1 MKKSKN
7 RILGE
12 ELLVP
17 NGATRVDP
25 YRLIMWA
32 ANTSQIVPLKE
43 TDIPRIFTGFENQ
56 IGERSKG
63 IAYVTASQSGKVI
76 KRIDKHPN
84 SGYYDLIIELDD
96 TVKKPFTK
104 DGKTTPMNKKAYTV
118 ISVRPVNKL
127 TENYG
132 YKMNTINNKNNE
144 DVIKKDELIVSSAE
158 YDQQLNM
165 KFGRN
170 AMVAYSPFNN
180 GTFEDAI
187 VVSKS
192 FSEKMT
198 SYKVEKT
205 VALVPSNAILI
216 NHESTQRAL
225 WKIGEQIDDNLI
237 LISRPL
243 NDNLLVS
250 LSNNN
255 AINEARYSDRKTYTN
270 GGKVVDIE
278 IFAKRDQ
285 IEGFKTKGGFYK
297 EILDI
302 YEMNKKY
309 YLSIINTIEELDL
322 YPRELDEKGNPNGR
336 FIDKDKLKFYTNVEL
351 DFLYKEAKEWLNED
365 SVWLTA
371 KSEPINTI
379 ALRYTI
385 LKDASLET
393 GGKLVGRYGDKGV
406 TSMIIK
412 EDEEMP
418 YFYNHL
424 GEKRKIDVFLNLFGV
439 FNRENPSQLFEQ
451 HVSFVL
457 NNLSDKCRTM
467 EDIIERQGYFFTVL
481 QTLDRDYGKF
491 MFEEYKLLSQKDR
504 EKFWEDVHQYKF
516 PFVMDPFE
524 SSIKWEDIV
533 ELQKEFPELS
543 QLYKME
549 DGREIVAGDRYII
562 RLKHDSQN
570 KSSVRST
577 GKNDIAGNLPTDG
590 KKERKI
596 KQALLSDKSAKF
608 GVMEKLN
615 LEILNDP
622 NIIRK
627 FYAINSLSPESRVE
641 LVKEILERGEVFSS
655 TLEIDEFLEDSSNN
669 RKVLDAYL
677 DVLNLKIE
685 D

>member
-1 MKKSKN
+1 
-7 RILGE
+7 
-12 ELLVP
+12 
-17 NGATRVDP
+17 
-25 YRLIMWA
+25 MWA
-32 ANTSQIVPLKE
+32 ANTNQIVPLKE
-43 TDIPRIFTGFENQ
+43 ADIPRVFTGFENQ

-63 IAYVTASQSGKVI
+63 ISYITAQKSGKVI
-76 KRIDKHPN
+76 KRIDKYPN
-84 SGYYDLIIELDD
+84 SNYYDLIIELDE
-96 TVKKPFTK
+96 TTKKPFTK
-104 DGKTTPMNKKAYTV
+104 DGKTTPMNKKAYSV

-132 YKMNTINNKNNE
+132 YKMSTINNKE
-144 DVIKKDELIVSSAE
+144 TGDVIKKDELISSSAE
-158 YDQQLNM
+158 YDNELNM

-225 WKIGEQIDDNLI
+225 WRFGEQIDDNLV
-237 LISRPL
+237 LISRSL

-255 AINEARYSDRKTYTN
+255 AINEVRYSDRKTYTN

-297 EILDI
+297 EILDV
-302 YEMNKKY
+302 YEINKKY

-322 YPRELDEKGNPNGR
+322 YPRELDEKGNPSGR
-336 FIDKDKLKFYTNVEL
+336 FIDKDQLKFYTDVDL

-385 LKDASLET
+385 LKEASLET

-412 EDEEMP
+412 DDEEMP

-424 GEKRKIDVFLNLFGV
+424 GEKRQIDIFLNIFGV

-451 HVSFVL
+451 HISFVL
-457 NNLSDKCRTM
+457 NNLSDRCRTM
-467 EDIIERQGYFFTVL
+467 SDIVERQDYFFTVL
-481 QTLDRDYGKF
+481 KTLDQEYGNF
-491 MFEEYKLLSQKDR
+491 MFSEYKSLPQKER
-504 EKFWEDVHQYKF
+504 ELFWEDVYQYKF

-524 SSIKWEDIV
+524 FSIKWKNIV
-533 ELQKEFPELS
+533 EIEKQYPELVD
-543 QLYKME
+543 LYKME

-622 NIIRK
+622 TIIRK

-655 TLEIDEFLEDSSNN
+655 TLEVDEFLKDSSNN

>member
-1 MKKSKN
+1 MHKKTYS
-7 RILGE
+7 
-12 ELLVP
+12 
-17 NGATRVDP
+17 
-25 YRLIMWA
+25 
-32 ANTSQIVPLKE
+32 
-43 TDIPRIFTGFENQ
+43 
-56 IGERSKG
+56 
-63 IAYVTASQSGKVI
+63 
-76 KRIDKHPN
+76 
-84 SGYYDLIIELDD
+84 
-96 TVKKPFTK
+96 
-104 DGKTTPMNKKAYTV
+104 V

-132 YKMNTINNKNNE
+132 YKMNTINNKE
-144 DVIKKDELIVSSAE
+144 TGDVIKKDELIVSSAE
-158 YDQQLNM
+158 YDKELNM

-187 VVSKS
+187 VISKS

-205 VALVPSNAILI
+205 VALIPTNSVLI

-225 WKIGEQIDDNLI
+225 WKIGEKIDDNHVLI
-237 LISRPL
+237 ARPL

-285 IEGFKTKGGFYK
+285 IDAFSSKGGFYK
-297 EILDI
+297 EVLDI

-309 YLSIINTIEELDL
+309 YLSIINTLEELDL
-322 YPRELDEKGNPNGR
+322 YPRELDEKGNHSGN
-336 FIDKDKLKFYTNVEL
+336 FIDKDKLNFYTEVEL

-365 SVWLTA
+365 CIWLTA
-371 KSEPINTI
+371 KSEPVNTI

-385 LKDASLET
+385 LKESPLET
-393 GGKLVGRYGDKGV
+393 GGKLVGDKGV
-406 TSMIIK
+406 TSMIIGDDK
-412 EDEEMP
+412 EEKRVFDLPLIVREDDEMP
-418 YFYNHL
+418 YFYNYL
-424 GEKRKIDVFLNLFGV
+424 GERRKIEVFLNVFGI
-439 FNRENPSQLFEQ
+439 FNRENPAQLFEQ
-451 HVSFVL
+451 HISFIL
-457 NNLSDKCRTM
+457 NNLADRCRTIK
-467 EDIIERQGYFFTVL
+467 EISERQNYFFTVIYA
-481 QTLDRDYGKF
+481 LDAYYGKF
-491 MFEEYKLLSQKDR
+491 VFDEYKVLNQKDR
-504 EKFWEDVHQYKF
+504 ENFWKDVFEYRF

-524 SSIKWEDIV
+524 ASIKWENIIDI
-533 ELQKEFPELS
+533 EEKFPELS

-549 DGREIVAGDRYII
+549 DGREIVAGERYII
-562 RLKHDSQN
+562 RLKHDTEN

-622 NIIRK
+622 KIVRK
-627 FYAINSLSPESRVE
+627 FYAINSLSPEARVE
-641 LVKEILERGEVFSS
+641 LVREILERGEVFS
-655 TLEIDEFLEDSSNN
+655 TNLDIDEFLTDSSNN

>member
-1 MKKSKN
+1 
-7 RILGE
+7 
-12 ELLVP
+12 
-17 NGATRVDP
+17 
-25 YRLIMWA
+25 LIA
-32 ANTSQIVPLKE
+32 
-43 TDIPRIFTGFENQ
+43 
-56 IGERSKG
+56 
-63 IAYVTASQSGKVI
+63 
-76 KRIDKHPN
+76 
-84 SGYYDLIIELDD
+84 
-96 TVKKPFTK
+96 
-104 DGKTTPMNKKAYTV
+104 
-118 ISVRPVNKL
+118 
-127 TENYG
+127 
-132 YKMNTINNKNNE
+132 
-144 DVIKKDELIVSSAE
+144 
-158 YDQQLNM
+158 
-165 KFGRN
+165 
-170 AMVAYSPFNN
+170 
-180 GTFEDAI
+180 
-187 VVSKS
+187 
-192 FSEKMT
+192 
-198 SYKVEKT
+198 
-205 VALVPSNAILI
+205 
-216 NHESTQRAL
+216 
-225 WKIGEQIDDNLI
+225 
-237 LISRPL
+237 RPL

-255 AINEARYSDRKTYTN
+255 AINDARYSDRKTHTN

-285 IEGFKTKGGFYK
+285 IESYASKGGFYK

-322 YPRELDEKGNPNGR
+322 YPRELDEKGKPNGN
-336 FIDKDKLKFYTNVEL
+336 FIDKDKLDFYTTVDL

-371 KSEPINTI
+371 KSEPINTV

-385 LKDASLET
+385 LKDAGLET

-406 TSMIIK
+406 TSMIIRDDK
-412 EDEEMP
+412 DMP

-424 GEKRKIDVFLNLFGV
+424 GEKRQIDVFLNVFGI

-451 HVSFVL
+451 HVSFLL
-457 NNLSDKCRTM
+457 NNLADKCRTM
-467 EDIIERQGYFFTVL
+467 KDISEKQSYFFSVI
-481 QTLDRDYGKF
+481 QSLDRAYGKF
-491 MFEEYKLLSQKDR
+491 MFDEYKSLNSKEREAFWKDVY
-504 EKFWEDVHQYKF
+504 DYKF

-533 ELQKEFPELS
+533 EVQKSFPELS
-543 QLYKME
+543 EFYKME
-549 DGREIVAGDRYII
+549 DGRQIVAGDRYII
-562 RLKHDSQN
+562 RLKHDTEN

-596 KQALLSDKSAKF
+596 KQVLLSDKSAKF

-622 NIIRK
+622 EIIRK

-641 LVKEILERGEVFSS
+641 LVKEILERGEVFS
-655 TLEIDEFLEDSSNN
+655 TNLEINEFLEDSSNN

>member
-56 IGERSKG
+56 VGERSKG
-63 IAYVTASQSGKVI
+63 ISYITAPRSGKVI
-76 KRIDKHPN
+76 KRIDKYPN
-84 SGYYDLIIELDD
+84 SGYYDLIIELDE
-96 TVKKPFTK
+96 TIKKPFTK

-132 YKMNTINNKNNE
+132 YKINTVNNKE
-144 DVIKKDELIVSSAE
+144 TGDVIKKDELIVSSAE
-158 YDQQLNM
+158 YDNQLNM

-170 AMVAYSPFNN
+170 AVVAYSPFDN

-205 VALVPSNAILI
+205 VALIPANAILI

-237 LISRPL
+237 LVSRPL

-255 AINEARYSDRKTYTN
+255 AINETRYSDRKTYTN

-285 IEGFKTKGGFYK
+285 IEGFKSKGGFYK

-322 YPRELDEKGNPNGR
+322 YPRELDEKGDPSGK
-336 FIDKDKLKFYTNVEL
+336 FIDKNELNFYTNVEL

-385 LKDASLET
+385 LKESPLET

-406 TSMIIK
+406 TSIIV
-412 EDEEMP
+412 DDSVMP
-418 YFYNHL
+418 YYYNHL
-424 GEKRKIDVFLNLFGV
+424 GEKRQIDVFLNVFGI

-457 NNLSDKCRTM
+457 DNLADKCRTM
-467 EDIIERQGYFFTVL
+467 SNVAERQNYFFSVI
-481 QTLDRDYGKF
+481 QRLDKAYGKF
-491 MFEEYKLLSQKDR
+491 MFDEYRILNGEQRD
-504 EKFWEDVHQYKF
+504 KFWKEVYAYKF

-524 SSIKWEDIV
+524 SSIKWEDII
-533 ELQKEFPELS
+533 ELQKEFPELTEP
-543 QLYKME
+543 YTME
-549 DGREIVAGDRYII
+549 DGRRVVAGERYII
-562 RLKHDSQN
+562 RLKHDSEN
-570 KSSVRST
+570 KSSVRAT
-577 GKNDIAGNLPTDG
+577 GKNDISGNLPTDG

-622 NIIRK
+622 DIIRR
-627 FYAINSLSPESRVE
+627 FYAMNSLSPESRVE
-641 LVKEILERGEVFSS
+641 LVRTILEKGEAFSS
-655 TLEIDEFLEDSSNN
+655 DLEIDEFLKNDSNN

>member
-1 MKKSKN
+1 LKNSKN
-7 RILGE
+7 KILGE

-17 NGATRVDP
+17 SGATRVDP

-43 TDIPRIFTGFENQ
+43 TDIPRIFSGFENQ
-56 IGERSKG
+56 VGDRSKG
-63 IAYVTASQSGKVI
+63 ISYITAPRSGKVI
-76 KRIDKHPN
+76 KRIDKHAL
-84 SGYYDLIIELDD
+84 GYYDLIIELDD
-96 TVKKPFTK
+96 TTKKPFTK
-104 DGKTTPMNKKAYTV
+104 DGKTTPRNKKTYTS
-118 ISVRPVNKL
+118 ISVRPINKL
-127 TENYG
+127 TESYG
-132 YKMNTINNKNNE
+132 YKMNTINNKVE
-144 DVIKKDELIVSSAE
+144 GDVINKDELISSSAE
-158 YDQQLNM
+158 YDEELNM
-165 KFGRN
+165 KYGRN

-180 GTFEDAI
+180 ATFEDAI

-198 SYKVEKT
+198 SYKAEKT
-205 VALVPSNAILI
+205 VALIPSNAILI

-225 WKIGEQIDDNLI
+225 WKIGEKIDDNLI
-237 LISRPL
+237 LIARPL
-243 NDNLLVS
+243 DDNLLVS

-255 AINEARYSDRKTYTN
+255 AINEARYSDRKTHTY

-278 IFAKRDQ
+278 IFAKREQ
-285 IEGFKTKGGFYK
+285 IESFRSKGGFYK
-297 EILDI
+297 EILDV

-309 YLSIINTIEELDL
+309 YLSIINTIEELEL
-322 YPRELDEKGNPNGR
+322 YPRELDEKGNPTGN
-336 FIDKDKLKFYTNVEL
+336 FISKDTLEFYTHTDL

-365 SVWLTA
+365 SIWLTA
-371 KSEPINTI
+371 KSEPINNV

-385 LKDASLET
+385 LKESTLET

-406 TSMIIK
+406 TSMIIR
-412 EDEEMP
+412 DDAEMP

-424 GEKRKIDVFLNLFGV
+424 GEKRSMDVYLNLFGV
-439 FNRENPSQLFEQ
+439 FNRENPAQLFEQ
-451 HVSFVL
+451 HLSFIL
-457 NNLSDKCRTM
+457 NNLADKCRTM
-467 EDIIERQGYFFTVL
+467 EDMPKRQNYFFTVI
-481 QTLDRDYGKF
+481 QSLDAKYGEF
-491 MFEEYKLLSQKDR
+491 MFNEYKSLSQADR
-504 EKFWEDVHQYKF
+504 ESFWVDVYAYKF

-533 ELQKEFPELS
+533 DVQNDFPELS
-543 QLYKME
+543 ELYKME
-549 DGREIVAGDRYII
+549 DGREIVAGERYIV
-562 RLKHDSQN
+562 RLKHDSEN

-596 KQALLSDKSAKF
+596 KQVLLSDKSAKF

-615 LEILNDP
+615 LEILNDEK
-622 NIIRK
+622 IIRK
-627 FYAINSLSPESRVE
+627 FYAINSLSPQSRVE

-677 DVLNLKIE
+677 DVLNLKIV

>member
-43 TDIPRIFTGFENQ
+43 TDIPRIFSGFENQ
-56 IGERSKG
+56 VGERSKG
-63 IAYVTASQSGKVI
+63 ISYITAPSSGRVI
-76 KRIDKHPN
+76 KRIDKHAA
-84 SGYYDLIIELDD
+84 GYYDLIIELDE
-96 TVKKPFTK
+96 TTKKPFTK
-104 DGKTTPMNKKAYTV
+104 DGKTTPMHKKTYTC
-118 ISVRPVNKL
+118 ISVRPINKL
-127 TENYG
+127 TESYG
-132 YKMNTINNKNNE
+132 YKMNTVNNKNSG
-144 DVIKKDELIVSSAE
+144 DVIEKDELIVSSAE
-158 YDQQLNM
+158 YDSQLNM

-170 AMVAYSPFNN
+170 AIVAYSPFNN

-192 FSEKMT
+192 FAEKMT

-205 VALVPSNAILI
+205 VALIPSNAILI

-225 WKIGEQIDDNLI
+225 WRIGEKIDDNLV
-237 LISRPL
+237 LIARPL

-255 AINEARYSDRKTYTN
+255 AINEARYSDRKTHTN

-278 IFAKRDQ
+278 IFAKKDQ
-285 IEGFKTKGGFYK
+285 IDAFSSKGGFYK
-297 EILDI
+297 EILDV
-302 YEMNKKY
+302 YEMNKRY
-309 YLSIINTIEELDL
+309 YLSIINTLEEMDL
-322 YPRELDEKGNPNGR
+322 YPRELDEKGKPTGN
-336 FIDKDKLKFYTNVEL
+336 FFDKDRLDFYTTVDL

-365 SVWLTA
+365 SIWLTA
-371 KSEPINTI
+371 KSEPINTV

-385 LKDASLET
+385 LKDANLET

-406 TSMIIK
+406 TSMIIR
-412 EDEEMP
+412 EDGEMP

-424 GEKRKIDVFLNLFGV
+424 GERREIDVFLNVFGI

-451 HVSFVL
+451 HVSFLL
-457 NNLSDKCRTM
+457 NNLADKCRTM
-467 EDIIERQGYFFTVL
+467 KDLGDRQSYFFSVI
-481 QTLDRDYGKF
+481 QNLDRNYGKF
-491 MFEEYKLLSQKDR
+491 MFDEYKSLDMKGRESFWKDVY
-504 EKFWEDVHQYKF
+504 EYKF

-524 SSIKWEDIV
+524 TSIKWEDIV
-533 ELQKEFPELS
+533 EVQKLFPELS

-562 RLKHDSQN
+562 RLKHDSEN

-596 KQALLSDKSAKF
+596 KQVLLSDKSAKF

-622 NIIRK
+622 DIIRK

-655 TLEIDEFLEDSSNN
+655 NLEIDEFLEDSSNN

>member
-7 RILGE
+7 RILSE

-17 NGATRVDP
+17 SGATRVDP

-63 IAYVTASQSGKVI
+63 ISYITAPKSGKVI
-76 KRIDKHPN
+76 KRIDKHPL
-84 SGYYDLIIELDD
+84 GYYDLIIELDE
-96 TVKKPFTK
+96 TTKKPFTK
-104 DGKTTPMNKKAYTV
+104 DGKTTPMHKKTYSV

-132 YKMNTINNKNNE
+132 YKMNTVNNKNSG

-158 YDQQLNM
+158 YDKDLNM

-198 SYKVEKT
+198 SYKVERT
-205 VALVPSNAILI
+205 VALIPTNSVLI
-216 NHESTQRAL
+216 NHESNQRAL
-225 WKIGEQIDDNLI
+225 WKIGEKVDDNHVLI
-237 LISRPL
+237 ARPL

-278 IFAKRDQ
+278 IFAKKDQ
-285 IEGFKTKGGFYK
+285 IEAFSSKGGFYK
-297 EILDI
+297 EVMDV

-309 YLSIINTIEELDL
+309 YLSIINTLEELDL
-322 YPRELDEKGNPNGR
+322 YPRELDEKGNHSGN
-336 FIDKDKLKFYTNVEL
+336 FISKDKLDFYTEVEL

-365 SVWLTA
+365 CIWLTA
-371 KSEPINTI
+371 KSEPVNTI

-385 LKDASLET
+385 LKESSLET

-406 TSMIIK
+406 TSMIIRDD
-412 EDEEMP
+412 EDMP

-424 GEKRKIDVFLNLFGV
+424 GEKRKIDVFLNVFGI
-439 FNRENPSQLFEQ
+439 FNRENPAQLFEQ
-451 HVSFVL
+451 HLSFLL
-457 NNLSDKCRTM
+457 NNLADKCRTM
-467 EDIIERQGYFFTVL
+467 KAISERQNYFFTVIYS
-481 QTLDRDYGKF
+481 LDSNYGKF
-491 MFEEYKLLSQKDR
+491 LFDEYKLMNQQDR
-504 EKFWEDVHQYKF
+504 ESFWKDVFEYKL
-516 PFVMDPFE
+516 PFIMDPFE
-524 SSIKWEDIV
+524 ASIRWEDIV
-533 ELQKEFPELS
+533 EVQKNFPELT
-543 QLYKME
+543 QFYKM
-549 DGREIVAGDRYII
+549 DDSREIVAGDRYII
-562 RLKHDSQN
+562 RLKHDTEN

-622 NIIRK
+622 KIVRK
-627 FYAINSLSPESRVE
+627 FYAINSLSPEARVE
-641 LVKEILERGEVFSS
+641 LVREILERGEVFS
-655 TLEIDEFLEDSSNN
+655 TNLEIDEFLEESSNN

>member
-1 MKKSKN
+1 LKKSKN
-7 RILGE
+7 RILSE

-17 NGATRVDP
+17 SGASRVDP

-32 ANTSQIVPLKE
+32 SNTGQIVPLKE

-63 IAYVTASQSGKVI
+63 ISYITASKSARVI
-76 KRIDKHPN
+76 KRIDKHPM
-84 SGYYDLIIELDD
+84 GYYDLIIELDE
-96 TVKKPFTK
+96 TTKKPFTK
-104 DGKTTPMNKKAYTV
+104 DGKTTPMNKKTYSV
-118 ISVRPVNKL
+118 ISVRPINKL

-132 YKMNTINNKNNE
+132 YKMNTINNKE
-144 DVIKKDELIVSSAE
+144 TGDVIKKDELISSSAE
-158 YDQQLNM
+158 YDQELNM

-170 AMVAYSPFNN
+170 AIVAYSPFNN

-225 WKIGEQIDDNLI
+225 WKIGEKIDDNLI
-237 LISRPL
+237 LIARPL

-255 AINEARYSDRKTYTN
+255 AINETRYSDRKTHTN

-278 IFAKRDQ
+278 IFAKKDQ
-285 IEGFKTKGGFYK
+285 IDNFSSKGGFYK
-297 EILDI
+297 EIMDI
-302 YEMNKKY
+302 YEMNKRY

-322 YPRELDEKGNPNGR
+322 YPRELDEKGKPTGN
-336 FIDKDKLKFYTNVEL
+336 FIDKDKLDFYTEVEL

-365 SVWLTA
+365 SIWLTA

-385 LKDASLET
+385 LKESGLET

-406 TSMIIK
+406 TSIIIR
-412 EDEEMP
+412 DDDEMP

-424 GEKRKIDVFLNLFGV
+424 GEKRKIEVFLNVFGI

-451 HVSFVL
+451 HLSFIL
-457 NNLSDKCRTM
+457 NNLADRCRII
-467 EDIIERQGYFFTVL
+467 EDISERQGYFFNVI
-481 QTLDRDYGKF
+481 QSLDRSYGKF
-491 MFEEYKLLSQKDR
+491 MFDEYKNLNQKER
-504 EKFWEDVHQYKF
+504 ELFWKDVYEYKF

-524 SSIKWEDIV
+524 SSIKWDDIV
-533 ELQKEFPELS
+533 EVQKEFPELS
-543 QLYKME
+543 NFYKME
-549 DGREIVAGDRYII
+549 DGRLIVAGDRYII
-562 RLKHDSQN
+562 RLKHDSEN

-596 KQALLSDKSAKF
+596 KQVLLSDKSAKF

-622 NIIRK
+622 DIIRK

-655 TLEIDEFLEDSSNN
+655 NLDIEEFLKDSSNN

-677 DVLNLKIE
+677 DVLNLRIE